1 MPSSHLP
8 YREYQARRHQEAVAE
23 ARRKEEKTRDPEMEA
38 CVIAYHAHR
47 VDGGTLGWDV
57 FKRQW
62 YQAREGRHG

>member
-1 MPSSHLP
+1 M
-8 YREYQARRHQEAVAE
+8 AE
-23 ARRKEEKTRDPEMEA
+23 ARRKEEKNRDPEMEA

-62 YQAREGRHG
+62 YQAREGRYG

>member
-1 MPSSHLP
+1 MAHQWLSH
-8 YREYQARRHQEAVAE
+8 REYQAKRQRDAVA
-23 ARRKEEKTRDPEMEA
+23 AAKQSEERNRDPEMEA

-62 YQAREGRHG
+62 YQAREGRYG